1 MASPYDEVAERA
13 LNGLPTLIERT
24 CVAGERPDFSTSG
37 PASPAVLVLMHGVS
51 QPSDSST
58 LTQLTRYEDCSE
70 RHRMRVV
77 LTKKLAEIIDGI
89 DIRSYRVGDLLDLP
103 ANEARL
109 IVAENWAIA
118 DRRAC
123 IRSQQNDL
131 PEKSCTHLGNEERP
145 ERTV

>member
-1 MASPYDEVAERA
+1 MASPYDEAAEQA
-13 LNGLPTLIERT
+13 LNGPPFRIERT
-24 CVAGERPDFSTSG
+24 RVADELHDSSIAGT
-37 PASPAVLVLMHGVS
+37 ASPAVLVHAIS
-51 QPSDSST
+51 RFSDSST
-58 LTQLTRYEDCSE
+58 LPALARYEDCSG

-89 DIRSYRVGDLLDLP
+89 DIRSYRVGDLLYLP

-123 IRSQQNDL
+123 IRGQQNDL
-131 PEKSCTHLGNEERP
+131 PENSCTHLGNEERP
-145 ERTV
+145 ERRL